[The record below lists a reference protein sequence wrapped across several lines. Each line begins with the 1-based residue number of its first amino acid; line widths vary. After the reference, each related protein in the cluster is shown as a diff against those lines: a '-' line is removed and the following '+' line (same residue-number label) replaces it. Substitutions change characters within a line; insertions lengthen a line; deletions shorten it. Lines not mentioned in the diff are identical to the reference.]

1 VTTVTARVTMAA
13 VTGPGNGAPPPD
25 TGPGRR
31 RWLRIVA
38 GVWAAVLL
46 AAVFWSVRT
55 DPPTVPEQRDIAQ
68 ALAGLRGASG
78 AVVAAAQDER
88 WVLSLGELR
97 FEDCS
102 ITPAWGGRAAS
113 REVKLYVP
121 EGDARTALDTIADG
135 LPADY
140 SAGVLAS
147 RGATRLSLF
156 ADAGEHVG
164 IEAEAHSSDQVLTV
178 RVFTGCR
185 PDVTDL
191 DPADPAAGPVPDL
204 LRSTVAGIAGNTGEA
219 GIGGGTGEDTV
230 SRAVACPDGGTLSAF
245 VADAGPAVH
254 DSGPRGLP
262 DGTTPLWTDAS
273 GWAYRIGSE
282 SVVITTDRDRFR
294 ATVTTACR
302 PT

>member
-1 VTTVTARVTMAA
+1 MAA

-31 RWLRIVA
+31 WWLRIVA

-55 DPPTVPEQRDIAQ
+55 DPPTVPEQRDIAK

-88 WVLSLGELR
+88 WALSLGELR

-102 ITPAWGGRAAS
+102 ITPAWDGRAAS
-113 REVKLYVP
+113 REVRLYVP
-121 EGDARTALDTIADG
+121 EGDAWAALDTIADG

-164 IEAEAHSSDQVLTV
+164 IEAEAHASDQVLTV

-185 PDVTDL
+185 PDVAGL
-191 DPADPAAGPVPDL
+191 DSADPAAGPVPDL
-204 LRSTVAGIAGNTGEA
+204 LRSTVAGIAG
-219 GIGGGTGEDTV
+219 GTGEDIM
-230 SRAVACPDGGTLSAF
+230 SRAVVCPDGGTLSAF

-273 GWAYRIGSE
+273 GWAYRMGSE

>member
-1 VTTVTARVTMAA
+1 MAA

-55 DPPTVPEQRDIAQ
+55 DPPTVPEQRDIAK

-88 WVLSLGELR
+88 WALSLGELR

-102 ITPAWGGRAAS
+102 ITPAWDGRAAS
-113 REVKLYVP
+113 REVRLYVP
-121 EGDARTALDTIADG
+121 EGDARAALDTIADG

-164 IEAEAHSSDQVLTV
+164 IEAEAHASDQVLTV

-185 PDVTDL
+185 PDVAGL
-191 DPADPAAGPVPDL
+191 DSADPAAGPVPDL
-204 LRSTVAGIAGNTGEA
+204 LRSTVAGIAGGS
-219 GIGGGTGEDTV
+219 GEDIM
-230 SRAVACPDGGTLSAF
+230 SRAVVCPDGGTLSAF

-273 GWAYRIGSE
+273 GWAYRMGSE